1 MRRQDSGLFTDC
13 SLLRH
18 CRDDLRRHSSPA
30 PGDGHGGFPDGGT
43 GALALLCSRLEGLG
57 GSFEAMR
64 KLMRDAGQPGAAVV
78 KAAGIALA
86 GELGTQLCRD
96 AGEEAMAG
104 RIALASRVAILS
116 LCVPMLAELLEL
128 VAGVLS

>member
-1 MRRQDSGLFTDC
+1 MAFLQIAAFCVIAAMICAAIRPLRPEMAMAVSLAAGL
-13 SLLRH
+13 
-18 CRDDLRRHSSPA
+18 A
-30 PGDGHGGFPDGGT
+30 
-43 GALALLCSRLEGLG
+43 ALALLCSRLEGLG
-57 GSFEAMR
+57 GSFEALR

-96 AGEEAMAG
+96 AGEEALAG